1 MYTLGINAAFHDF
14 SACLVQ
20 DGKVLAA
27 AEDER
32 FSHIKHGKRPT
43 PFIMKKIS
51 TGLQRVSLSQP
62 TASSAACVLDFLSE
76 GLTAFRM
83 APARDSDLHFQSLTF
98 STSMAVPCRPGYQSG
113 ETGIRGVS
121 IREHRKSM
129 FNALL

>member
-1 MYTLGINAAFHDF
+1 MYTLGINAAFHDS

-62 TASSAACVLDFLSE
+62 TASSAAVCWTPVE
-76 GLTAFRM
+76 GLTS
-83 APARDSDLHFQSLTF
+83 DSAWHGVRIRICIFESLTF
-98 STSMAVPCRPGYQSG
+98 STSMAVPLPPWL
-113 ETGIRGVS
+113 S
-121 IREHRKSM
+121 IR
-129 FNALL
+129 